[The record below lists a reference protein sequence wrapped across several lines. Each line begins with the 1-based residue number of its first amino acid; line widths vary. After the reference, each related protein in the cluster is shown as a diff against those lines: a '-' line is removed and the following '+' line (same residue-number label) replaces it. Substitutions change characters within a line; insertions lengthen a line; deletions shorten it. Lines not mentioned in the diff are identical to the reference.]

1 MFNILNILNFFKKN
15 FNKKDF
21 LIIFLIFF
29 LYFFSRLVNLEK
41 FPIFTD
47 EGIYINWAK
56 TAWHDASMRF
66 ISLTDGKQPLQ
77 TWATIPFLKLFP
89 NHPLFA
95 GRLFSV
101 FTGFFSLSFIFFL
114 LFFLFD
120 KKTAFF
126 GSIFYIF
133 TPYFLFYDR
142 MALTDSAVNMGFL
155 GILFFFFNSY

>member
-1 MFNILNILNFFKKN
+1 MFNIFIILNFFKKN
-15 FNKKDF
+15 FTKKDL
-21 LIIFLIFF
+21 LIILFLIFIYF
-29 LYFFSRLVNLEK
+29 LNRLINLEK

-101 FTGFFSLSFIFFL
+101 FTG
-114 LFFLFD
+114 
-120 KKTAFF
+120 
-126 GSIFYIF
+126 
-133 TPYFLFYDR
+133 
-142 MALTDSAVNMGFL
+142 
-155 GILFFFFNSY
+155 GIL

>member
-1 MFNILNILNFFKKN
+1 MKFLFFLKKN
-15 FNKKDF
+15 FTKKDF
-21 LIIFLIFF
+21 LIILFLIFIYF
-29 LYFFSRLVNLEK
+29 LTRLISLEK

-77 TWATIPFLKLFP
+77 TWATIPLLKIFP
-89 NHPLFA
+89 NQPLFA

-101 FTGFFSLSFIFFL
+101 FTGFTSLLFIFSI

-120 KKTAFF
+120 KKNRFF
-126 GSIFYIF
+126 GKC
-133 TPYFLFYDR
+133 FLHLYSLF
-142 MALTDSAVNMGFL
+142 SFL
-155 GILFFFFNSY
+155 

>member
-21 LIIFLIFF
+21 LIIFSIFF
-29 LYFFSRLVNLEK
+29 LYFLTRLINLEK

-89 NHPLFA
+89 NKPLFA

-101 FTGFFSLSFIFFL
+101 FTGFFSL
-114 LFFLFD
+114 
-120 KKTAFF
+120 
-126 GSIFYIF
+126 
-133 TPYFLFYDR
+133 YFLSL
-142 MALTDSAVNMGFL
+142 A
-155 GILFFFFNSY
+155 FFFFFLTKKRLFWVAFFISLPPTFFFTIEWL